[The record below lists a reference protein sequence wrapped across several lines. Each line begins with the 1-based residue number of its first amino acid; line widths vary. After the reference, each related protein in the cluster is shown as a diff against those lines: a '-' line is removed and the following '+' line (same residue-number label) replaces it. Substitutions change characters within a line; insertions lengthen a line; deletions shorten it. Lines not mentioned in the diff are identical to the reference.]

1 MMQLQSEWA
10 DGGEAYGSTQVADNP
25 QQPCGGHGQ
34 GCHGSGLCFPSCQP
48 LTAREGADPFGKQ
61 VARGV
66 VGGRVS
72 SP

>member
-34 GCHGSGLCFPSCQP
+34 GCHGSGLCFPSLPTTDSQ
-48 LTAREGADPFGKQ
+48 G
-61 VARGV
+61 
-66 VGGRVS
+66 GGRS
-72 SP
+72 IWEAGGEESGGGQG